1 MNLQWILK
9 QSNQLN
15 PKKKKNEEK
24 DYDMKYNQ
32 PAYNHTIEKK
42 EKNHK
47 LHKIIINENGIL
59 ALINQNHE
67 SNLSHNVA
75 VDGGE
80 SDLENK
86 DSKRNIGSHG
96 VGPEA
101 RRTRVHRKQSL
112 RTLDS
117 KA

>member
-42 EKNHK
+42 EKKRTPQNNNQREWHSG
-47 LHKIIINENGIL
+47 IN
-59 ALINQNHE
+59 
-67 SNLSHNVA
+67 
-75 VDGGE
+75 
-80 SDLENK
+80 
-86 DSKRNIGSHG
+86 
-96 VGPEA
+96 
-101 RRTRVHRKQSL
+101 
-112 RTLDS
+112 
-117 KA
+117 